1 MLPITTNYKLL
12 LSDIRLSMDNK
23 QLEDLIKSIDQDLEI
38 KVGKQFTEVSVP
50 LPKLYS
56 LARQLRENEETQFDF
71 LFNLS
76 GVDYGQDLGVVYHLR
91 STTHN
96 HSIVL
101 KTRTSD
107 RENPQIDSLSDI
119 WETANLHEREV
130 YDLLGIKFTNHPDLR
145 RLFLDSSWGFPLRKD
160 YVDDIN
166 IVTK

>member
-1 MLPITTNYKLL
+1 
-12 LSDIRLSMDNK
+12 MDNI
-23 QLEDLIKSIDQDLEI
+23 QLEEFVKSIDQDLEI
-38 KVGKQFTEVSVP
+38 NQGKQFTEVT
-50 LPKLYS
+50 LPTAKLYS
-56 LARQLRENEETQFDF
+56 LAKILREKEEAQFDF

-91 STTHN
+91 STVYG

-107 RENPQIDSLSDI
+107 RVNPSIDSVSDI

-130 YDLLGIKFTNHPDLR
+130 YDLLGIKFKNHPDLR

>member
-1 MLPITTNYKLL
+1 
-12 LSDIRLSMDNK
+12 MDNK
-23 QLEDLIKSIDQDLEI
+23 QLEDFVKSIDQDLEI
-38 KVGKQFTEVSVP
+38 REGKQFTEVSVP
-50 LPKLYS
+50 LSKLYT
-56 LARQLRENEETQFDF
+56 LAWKLREKEEAQFDF

-91 STTHN
+91 STVHN

-107 RENPQIDSLSDI
+107 RENPQIDSVSGI

-160 YVDDIN
+160 YTDDIN